1 MRRNSRDRSRARNG
15 FTVVE
20 LMVAMGVIG
29 VLLAITIPAVQ
40 SARESAR
47 RTQCLS
53 HVKQIGLAFH
63 QFEEV
68 YGHFPGAIVNR
79 EYWNVQVLPFLE
91 QEKPIV
97 VNGKT
102 MNPVSSREVMACPSD
117 PESTGAGMYESYL
130 MSDGTNRH
138 FRDGFNSNQLNDPI
152 SPRDVTDG
160 LSTTLALSER
170 LVSLGG
176 TAQSYIPFDS
186 LQWNHRLMLRTSVFH
201 EDLDAFAE
209 ECETRSHLPRYTL
222 YDEEEFTTVQTPNR
236 NSCTNGDLNDL
247 RSGSYAAVTVTSLH
261 PGGVNVGMGDGAA
274 RFIADTIDR
283 NVWRALGTRNGN
295 EIIPGDNF

>member
-1 MRRNSRDRSRARNG
+1 MRRNSIHRSQTRNG

-91 QEKPIV
+91 QEKPII

-117 PESTGAGMYESYL
+117 PESTGQEISQSYL
-130 MSDGTNRH
+130 MSNGTNAH
-138 FRDGFNSNQLNDPI
+138 FRDGFNSNQSNDPI

-160 LSTTLALSER
+160 LSTTIALSER

-176 TAQSYIPFDS
+176 NAQSYIPLDS
-186 LQWNHRLMLRTSVFH
+186 PQWHHRLMRRTSVFH

-209 ECETRSHLPRYTL
+209 ECETRSHLPRFAL
-222 YDEEEFTTVQTPNR
+222 HNEEEFTTVQTPNR
-236 NSCTNGDLNDL
+236 NSCTNGNRNDI
-247 RSGSYAAVTVTSLH
+247 RSGTYAAVTVTSLH

-274 RFIADTIDR
+274 RFISDAIDR

-295 EIIPGDNF
+295 EPIPGDSF